1 MSCSGTCWL
10 LGGAW
15 FQCRYGGFGMS
26 SCRLILIGVLW
37 CSQVLDLSLLPPAFS
52 LILWVA
58 SRFLHPYST
67 DDKTYRLM
75 VKRFSTV
82 RDSQRNSELHKEE
95 KREEGDR
102 GNQEEKRG
110 SQKGVDQYSK

>member
-1 MSCSGTCWL
+1 
-10 LGGAW
+10 
-15 FQCRYGGFGMS
+15 MS

-37 CSQVLDLSLLPPAFS
+37 CSQVLDLSLLPLAFS

-102 GNQEEKRG
+102 DNQEEKRG
-110 SQKGVDQYSK
+110 SHKVR